1 MTVKLVHGGLRVKLV
16 HDGMKLS
23 LPHGEMN
30 TYPHVKED
38 HSSW

>member
-23 LPHGEMN
+23 LSHGEMN
-30 TYPHVKED
+30 KYPHVKED